1 MIILIKKL
9 IAHLVRLPLF
19 IWLFVKDVFNYIV
32 LKQYKQFTKY
42 GLHIWVAKFGGG
54 KTSTSIFRFIHF
66 TVVRTT
72 VFFFFFA
79 VSRCAQSLHTDG
91 HFSFH
96 LICSYLDYYCGVAWS
111 VYICENLTLF
121 RPAL

>member
-54 KTSTSIFRFIHF
+54 KTSSMVF
-66 TVVRTT
+66 TAYKLCKRYPQVT
-72 VFFFFFA
+72 VLTNINLKNFPA
-79 VSRCAQSLHTDG
+79 HTKILPLKTG
-91 HFSFH
+91 IIPMRVGTRW
-96 LICSYLDYYCGVAWS
+96 LIL
-111 VYICENLTLF
+111 
-121 RPAL
+121 